1 MQKHIP
7 LTKNIILL
15 YRYARQQISQPRGVI
30 MADKTKSKPQKLDG
44 YSQQK
49 LGHAF
54 MSLYNALVAECQA
67 HDKTLGT
74 AWYEALEK
82 IHAIVESKKSETQSY
97 DYLMKF
103 YMSHRQE
110 YIKKMMTDKNK
121 DSTIQHN
128 AEQIKA
134 AADRVQEERKK
145 FDDAIKSV
153 NDGEVLIVLK
163 PVEKQPVKSFFEWAS
178 GRKFDLDIDPRSL
191 ERAYKKYIL
200 QQKNK

>member
-1 MQKHIP
+1 M
-7 LTKNIILL
+7 
-15 YRYARQQISQPRGVI
+15 
-30 MADKTKSKPQKLDG
+30 
-44 YSQQK
+44 
-49 LGHAF
+49 
-54 MSLYNALVAECQA
+54 
-67 HDKTLGT
+67 
-74 AWYEALEK
+74 
-82 IHAIVESKKSETQSY
+82 ESKKSETQSY